1 MPKIYFQPLKILK
14 VPHSILS
21 LNSQK
26 FLALYKYLFFSDQT
40 EVPPGYTQDPQKLI
54 SNSKH
59 HAQNI
64 FPTFKNSQSS
74 TFHSVIK
81 LSEVFGPLKIFILF
95 WPNWGAPS
103 VHPGPPKAD

>member
-81 LSEVFGPLKIFILF
+81 LSEVFGPL
-95 WPNWGAPS
+95 
-103 VHPGPPKAD
+103 